1 MGKMIDIFF
10 EGIYF
15 TKLFLII
22 SDKNEQIAKEIGKE
36 VTRGST
42 GIFGKGMY
50 TNEDKLI
57 LMCAVSRKDIAQVKI
72 IAKKIDPKSFI
83 IITNS
88 REVVGQG
95 FKRS

>member
-42 GIFGKGMY
+42 GIFGKGVY

>member
-88 REVVGQG
+88 REEVGQG